1 MCLNKVYLNTLKL
14 DKFSNFKVFFS
25 KYSAVETTN
34 FLLKL
39 GKEGNNMKIII
50 EKNLEEKLV
59 QFNKKN
65 ILILNLNDGIGLFS
79 DQQATCSLSIL
90 FDLISLNKRATIDL
104 KKYNYYVMT
113 NVGKIRMK
121 DYSVDYLDE
130 VNYLEIN
137 KFGSISLIGEYSG
150 LIDGNVR
157 LINKSSIK

>member
-1 MCLNKVYLNTLKL
+1 
-14 DKFSNFKVFFS
+14 
-25 KYSAVETTN
+25 
-34 FLLKL
+34 
-39 GKEGNNMKIII
+39 
-50 EKNLEEKLV
+50 
-59 QFNKKN
+59 
-65 ILILNLNDGIGLFS
+65 
-79 DQQATCSLSIL
+79 
-90 FDLISLNKRATIDL
+90 
-104 KKYNYYVMT
+104 MT